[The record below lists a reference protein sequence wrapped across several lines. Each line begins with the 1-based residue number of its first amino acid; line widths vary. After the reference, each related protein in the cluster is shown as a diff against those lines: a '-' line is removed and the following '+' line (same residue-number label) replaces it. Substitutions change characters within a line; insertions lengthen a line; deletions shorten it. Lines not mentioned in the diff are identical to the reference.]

1 MKSGS
6 RDYRQSARA
15 AATSG
20 NTERIMAATFEL
32 FIERPFDQ
40 ITLAAVAERAGVGL
54 QTVIRRVGTK
64 DGLVAAVNEWLAPRI
79 ADGGLGP
86 PGNPDPG
93 HVAAAFRRHYDKW
106 AAAIDRTMTQAG
118 SSPALAANAR
128 NGRDAH
134 RGWLATTFAAALA
147 ASAEPEVLRGRLVAV
162 TGVEFWLVLTRH
174 EGLTADQAEQTLQ
187 TLITA
192 ILTDEGPSS

>member
-6 RDYRQSARA
+6 RGYRQSARA

-20 NTERIMAATFEL
+20 NTERIMAAAFEL

-40 ITLAAVAERAGVGL
+40 ITLPAVAERAGVGL

-64 DGLVAAVNEWLAPRI
+64 DGLVAAVDAWLAPQV
-79 ADGGLGP
+79 AAEGLGA
-86 PGNPDPG
+86 PDDSDPA

-106 AAAIDRTMTQAG
+106 AAAIERTLTQAD
-118 SSPALAANAR
+118 SSPALAANAES
-128 NGRDAH
+128 GRAAH
-134 RGWLATTFAAALA
+134 REWLATAFADALA
-147 ASAEPEVLRGRLVAV
+147 SSPDPDLLRGRLVAV
-162 TGVEFWLVLTRH
+162 TGVELWLVLTRH
-174 EGLTADQAEQTLQ
+174 EGLTPDQAEQTLR

-192 ILTDEGPSS
+192 TLHEGQS